1 VVQAAVGHGEEVA
14 PGPGPIAPVEL
25 DQRVA
30 DVMANARRPGLGR
43 EIAAGA
49 GDEGM
54 DCVPP
59 AVGRLPLDL
68 EDAVRREQLDE
79 IVETSAVDAVGV
91 PGDRVADSLAGRDL
105 PTLHPCSL
113 APLASVTA
121 VRVGA
126 SLRTA
131 FIVDDVRVGAR
142 WIIERAAAARDAGL
156 DCLLVGDHHAVP
168 VPYYQ
173 NTPLLG
179 RLLAEWGDRP
189 FGALFL
195 LPVWNP
201 VLVAEQVGT
210 LASLGPGRFILPL
223 VVGPK
228 DQFAPMGVHVRHR
241 GKHFEAGLDVVRR
254 LLAGEAVT
262 TDEPYRVRDAR
273 VSPVPPEPVEVW
285 IGGTHEAAID
295 RAARLGDGFLADA
308 HLTPEQ
314 ARSTIELYRERCR
327 AHGRTPTATAI
338 RRDIHVGADAADA
351 ERVAGPVVAGG
362 YRGFDPSAC
371 TYGSTEQ
378 VAERLEEYG
387 AMGYTDVI
395 VRHLAEDQ
403 AEVLK
408 SYERL
413 AAVRGALLAT

>member
-1 VVQAAVGHGEEVA
+1 
-14 PGPGPIAPVEL
+14 
-25 DQRVA
+25 
-30 DVMANARRPGLGR
+30 
-43 EIAAGA
+43 
-49 GDEGM
+49 
-54 DCVPP
+54 
-59 AVGRLPLDL
+59 
-68 EDAVRREQLDE
+68 
-79 IVETSAVDAVGV
+79 
-91 PGDRVADSLAGRDL
+91 LA
-105 PTLHPCSL
+105 
-113 APLASVTA
+113 A

-131 FIVDDVRVGAR
+131 FIVDDVRLGAR
-142 WIIERAAAARDAGL
+142 WVIERTGAARDAGL

-210 LASLGPGRFILPL
+210 LAALGQGRFILPL
-223 VVGPK
+223 ALGPK

-241 GKHFEAGLDVVRR
+241 GRHFEAGLDIVRR
-254 LLAGEAVT
+254 LLAGEVVT
-262 TDEPYRVRDAR
+262 TDEPHRVRDAR
-273 VSPVPPEPVEVW
+273 VSPLPPEPVEVW
-285 IGGTHEAAID
+285 IGGTAEAAID

-308 HLTPEQ
+308 HLTPAQ

-338 RRDIHVGADAADA
+338 RRDIHIGADAADA
-351 ERVAGPVVAGG
+351 ERVAGPIVAGG

-371 TYGSTEQ
+371 TYGGPEEVT
-378 VAERLEEYG
+378 ERLGEYA

-403 AEVLK
+403 AEVLA
-408 SYERL
+408 SFGRL
-413 AAVRGALLAT
+413 AGVREALLAI